1 MKLFVLFLS
10 FWIVGALP
18 AQELTDEALLD
29 TVQRQTFRYFWDFG
43 HPVSGLARERSD
55 TTHINHEVVTIGGSG
70 FAVMAI
76 VVGVERGFITRD
88 QGVERLLKIVHFLD
102 EKLNAGMVSGHIG

>member
-29 TVQRQTFRYFWDFG
+29 TVQRQTFRYFCDFG

-55 TTHINHEVVTIGGSG
+55 TTHIKHEVVTIGWSG

-76 VVGVERGFITRD
+76 GCRCGKGIIIQGTRGWN
-88 QGVERLLKIVHFLD
+88 VC
-102 EKLNAGMVSGHIG
+102 

>member
-1 MKLFVLFLS
+1 MKLFVLFFS

-43 HPVSGLARERSD
+43 HPVSG
-55 TTHINHEVVTIGGSG
+55 
-70 FAVMAI
+70 
-76 VVGVERGFITRD
+76 
-88 QGVERLLKIVHFLD
+88 
-102 EKLNAGMVSGHIG
+102 